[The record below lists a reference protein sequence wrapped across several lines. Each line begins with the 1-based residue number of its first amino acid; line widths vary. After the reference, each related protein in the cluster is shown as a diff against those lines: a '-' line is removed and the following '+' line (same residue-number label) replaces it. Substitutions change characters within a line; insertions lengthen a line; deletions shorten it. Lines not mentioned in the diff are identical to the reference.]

1 MPLQKTKHV
10 YTQYRKHQHDYK
22 KKQKKT
28 KNRSSDIRKGRPSRY
43 RWGTKNP
50 GLMINLNK

>member
-22 KKQKKT
+22 KKKPKIERLGYPKRQT
-28 KNRSSDIRKGRPSRY
+28 E
-43 RWGTKNP
+43 
-50 GLMINLNK
+50 

>member
-22 KKQKKT
+22 NKT
-28 KNRSSDIRKGRPSRY
+28 KNREARISEKADRVGIDGELKIPD
-43 RWGTKNP
+43 
-50 GLMINLNK
+50 

>member
-22 KKQKKT
+22 KKT
-28 KNRSSDIRKGRPSRY
+28 KNRSSDIRKADRVGIDGELKIPD
-43 RWGTKNP
+43 
-50 GLMINLNK
+50 

>member
-22 KKQKKT
+22 KNP
-28 KNRSSDIRKGRPSRY
+28 KNREARISEKADRVGIDGELKIPD
-43 RWGTKNP
+43 
-50 GLMINLNK
+50 

>member
-22 KKQKKT
+22 KKPPKIEARISEKADRVGIDGEL
-28 KNRSSDIRKGRPSRY
+28 KIPD
-43 RWGTKNP
+43 
-50 GLMINLNK
+50 

>member
-22 KKQKKT
+22 KKKT
-28 KNRSSDIRKGRPSRY
+28 KNREARISEKADRVGIDGELKIPD
-43 RWGTKNP
+43 
-50 GLMINLNK
+50 

>member
-22 KKQKKT
+22 KKPKIEA
-28 KNRSSDIRKGRPSRY
+28 RISEKGRPSRY

>member
-22 KKQKKT
+22 KKPKIEARISEKAD
-28 KNRSSDIRKGRPSRY
+28 RVAIDGEPY
-43 RWGTKNP
+43 
-50 GLMINLNK
+50 

>member
-22 KKQKKT
+22 KKKPKIEARISE
-28 KNRSSDIRKGRPSRY
+28 KADRVGIDGELKIPD
-43 RWGTKNP
+43 
-50 GLMINLNK
+50 

>member
-22 KKQKKT
+22 KKQT
-28 KNRSSDIRKGRPSRY
+28 KNREARISEKADRVGIDGELKIPD
-43 RWGTKNP
+43 
-50 GLMINLNK
+50 

>member
-22 KKQKKT
+22 KKP
-28 KNRSSDIRKGRPSRY
+28 KNREARISEKADRVGIDGELKIPD
-43 RWGTKNP
+43 
-50 GLMINLNK
+50 

>member
-22 KKQKKT
+22 K
-28 KNRSSDIRKGRPSRY
+28 
-43 RWGTKNP
+43 NP
-50 GLMINLNK
+50 KIEARISEKADRVGIDGELKIPD

>member
-22 KKQKKT
+22 KKT
-28 KNRSSDIRKGRPSRY
+28 KIEARISEKADRVGIDGELKIPD
-43 RWGTKNP
+43 
-50 GLMINLNK
+50 

>member
-22 KKQKKT
+22 KTPKIEARVSEKADRVGIDGELKIP
-28 KNRSSDIRKGRPSRY
+28 D
-43 RWGTKNP
+43 
-50 GLMINLNK
+50 

>member
-22 KKQKKT
+22 KKKT